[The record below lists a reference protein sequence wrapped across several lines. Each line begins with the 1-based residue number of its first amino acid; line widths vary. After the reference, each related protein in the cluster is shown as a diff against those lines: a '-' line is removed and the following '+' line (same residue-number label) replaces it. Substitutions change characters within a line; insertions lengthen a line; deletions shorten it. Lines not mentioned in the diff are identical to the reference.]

1 MTINYNDPYGGTP
14 SSVGTQINQWYFE
27 KKALIEAAK
36 EQPFGQLAN
45 TISMPRNMGK
55 TIKRYHYLPIL
66 DDANLT
72 DQGINAAG
80 VSTTYEI
87 TYSFVKPGAVDTGNG
102 WVARSFVG
110 EGSSSANAI
119 VNAKAKSMVYFR
131 ELGYDTTNALYDTY
145 AEMRAVLIAAGWTI
159 HDDTSTP
166 ARVAVPESSNLY
178 GSSKDVGIIN
188 TKMPRLAEDG
198 GRVNRVGMTRI
209 QLESSLEKYGF
220 FTEYTADSM
229 LFDTDAELEQHV
241 TSEMVKA
248 ANEIN
253 EDLIQMDLLNSA
265 GVIYYG
271 GTATSAATVNG
282 NTGSVSSINYA
293 DLLKA
298 EVIMDKNRCPKH
310 TTVIT
315 GSRLIDTRVVRA
327 ARYIYIGSE
336 LVNAIRSVT
345 DTWGNPAFISVEKY
359 SDASTVVHGEIGAIG
374 GFRFIVAQE
383 MMNWSAAGAAVT
395 TNAGYR
401 TSLDSGGTE
410 KYNIY
415 PMLMVGDE
423 SFTTVGFQ
431 TDGKSSK
438 FKIKHVKPGDDISY
452 DRTDPYGQLGFM
464 SIMFFYGFMV
474 LRPERILLFKVVAPF

>member
-1 MTINYNDPYGGTP
+1 MTIEYNDPYGGTP
-14 SSVGTQINQWYFE
+14 SSVGTQINQWYYE

-36 EQPFGQLAN
+36 EQPFGQLAS

-80 VSTTYEI
+80 VSTTLEI
-87 TYSFVKPGAVDTGNG
+87 TFTFVKPGAVDTGNG
-102 WVARSFVG
+102 WVGYSVVG

-119 VNAKAKSMVYFR
+119 TNAKAKAKPLLQQ
-131 ELGYDTTNALYDTY
+131 LGATWTTDY
-145 AEMRAVLIAAGWTI
+145 ATTRAALIAAGWTI

-178 GSSKDVGIIN
+178 GSSKDIGLIN
-188 TKMPRLAEDG
+188 SKMPRLAEDG

-220 FTEYTADSM
+220 FTEYTEESM
-229 LFDTDAELEQHV
+229 LFDTDAELQQHV

-271 GTATSAATVNG
+271 GTATSVATVNG

-298 EVIMDKNRCPKH
+298 EVIMDTNRCPKH

-315 GSRLIDTRVVRA
+315 GSRLIDTKTVRA

-336 LVNAIRSVT
+336 LVNSVRSVT

-383 MMNWSAAGAAVT
+383 MMHWAAAGAAVT

-410 KYNIY
+410 KYNVY

-431 TDGKSSK
+431 TDGKSTK
-438 FKIKHVKPGDDISY
+438 FKIKHVKPGDVESY
-452 DRTDPYGQLGFM
+452 DKNDPYGQLGFM
-464 SIMFFYGFMV
+464 SIMFYYGFMV
-474 LRPERILLFKVVAPF
+474 LRPERILLFKVVAPY